1 VKKMDGNLTSQ
12 KAYSGTLKID
22 LSVWVIQ

>member
-1 VKKMDGNLTSQ
+1 MDGNLISQ
-12 KAYSGTLKID
+12 KAYSGTLKIE